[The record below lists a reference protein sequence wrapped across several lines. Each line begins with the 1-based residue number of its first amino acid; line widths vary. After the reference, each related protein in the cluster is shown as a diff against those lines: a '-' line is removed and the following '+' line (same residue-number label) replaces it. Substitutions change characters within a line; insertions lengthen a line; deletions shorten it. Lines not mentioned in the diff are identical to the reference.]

1 MAQATVFHPL
11 EAARWTISRAFAMA
25 ARRIRLT
32 VALSVLLIAGSFASA
47 ALIQMRLDRAHALDQ
62 AAHFTAERA
71 RETAID
77 LSTAF
82 DRYAAIGAAFAN
94 SSGTAETSAAL
105 AEVGGPVLRNLV
117 LLDLAGNPVSEMKSA
132 PRGLLPLSSAALDA
146 ARKGRAVAAS
156 GDGETFA
163 ILFRAGPRIVAVQLE
178 AAALLPR
185 ESMENAVVA
194 TSDGTPLAVGKAWV
208 DVPDPSMLA
217 LHGAREETRSLDLAK
232 GNRLVSL
239 AASPG
244 WPVTVGSS
252 MATGDALGAWYGSLP
267 LYLFF
272 ILGPALAGAGLAVV
286 FVREFE
292 RRARTAEA
300 IRGLRAI
307 NPADARLLIRLA
319 DAERR
324 AIEAERSKAEFIS
337 HMSHELRTPLNA
349 IIGFSEVIEQGLFGA
364 PGHPKYVEYARDINS
379 AGRNLHSKIGDILDF
394 ANLEAGKHPLVIET
408 VDIASI
414 ARETIDELAGGAFT
428 RRLKLTVAL
437 PGNALAVADAQAVKR
452 IISNLLAN
460 ALQYTPVGG
469 SVRLQVR
476 GEEGAIVA
484 VVRDSGYGF
493 SSTEAKRAG
502 EAFAHFNRPGAT
514 TGTGMG
520 LAVSM
525 ALARRMGGALKL
537 DGVQGE
543 GTSAELRL
551 PKA

>member
-1 MAQATVFHPL
+1 MAQATVLHPF
-11 EAARWTISRAFAMA
+11 EAVRWTISRAFAAA

-32 VALSVLLIAGSFASA
+32 VALAVLLIAGSFASA
-47 ALIQMRLDRAHALDQ
+47 ALIQMRLDRTHALDQ
-62 AAHFTAERA
+62 AAHFTSIRS
-71 RETAID
+71 REIATD
-77 LSTAF
+77 LSTVL
-82 DRYAAIGAAFAN
+82 DRYAAIGTAFAN
-94 SSGTAETSAAL
+94 SSATAETSAAL
-105 AEVGGPVLRNLV
+105 SEAGGPALRNLV
-117 LLDLAGNPVSEMKSA
+117 LLDLNGNPVSELKSA
-132 PRGLLPLSSAALDA
+132 PKGLLPLSAAGFDA
-146 ARKGRAVAAS
+146 AHNGRVVAPS
-156 GDGETFA
+156 SDGQTFA
-163 ILFRAGPRIVAVQLE
+163 ILFRAGQHIVAVQLD

-194 TSDGTPLAVGKAWV
+194 TSDGALLVIGKAWAE
-208 DVPDPSMLA
+208 VPPSAMLA
-217 LHGAREETRSLDLAK
+217 LGTGRQETRLLELDS

-239 AASPG
+239 AAAPG
-244 WPVTVGSS
+244 WPITVGSS
-252 MATGDALGAWYGSLP
+252 MAAGEALDAWYGSLP

-292 RRARTAEA
+292 RRARTSEA
-300 IRGLRAI
+300 MRTLRAT
-307 NPADARLLIRLA
+307 NPSDARLLIRLA

-324 AIEAERSKAEFIS
+324 AIEADRSKAEFIA

-349 IIGFSEVIEQGLFGA
+349 IIGFSEIIEQGIFGT

-379 AGRNLHSKIGDILDF
+379 AGRHLHSKIGDILDF

-408 VDIASI
+408 IDVAAV

-428 RRLKLTVAL
+428 RRLKLTVSL
-437 PGNALAVADAQAVKR
+437 PDSAKAVADRQAVKR
-452 IISNLLAN
+452 ILTNLLAN
-460 ALQYTPVGG
+460 ALQYTPEGG
-469 SVRLQVR
+469 SVRVQVR
-476 GEEGAIVA
+476 SEEGAIVA
-484 VVRDSGYGF
+484 TVRDSGYGF
-493 SSTEAKRAG
+493 ATDEVKRAG

-537 DGVQGE
+537 DGVHGE